1 MHSHPE
7 AEEVQDVTAG
17 DCIVIPPGTPH
28 KLWNTETAP
37 LPMLCCWAPAYRH
50 EDCVLLE
57 DVGA

>member
-1 MHSHPE
+1 MR
-7 AEEVQDVTAG
+7 DVTAG
-17 DCIVIPPGTPH
+17 DCIVSPPGTPH